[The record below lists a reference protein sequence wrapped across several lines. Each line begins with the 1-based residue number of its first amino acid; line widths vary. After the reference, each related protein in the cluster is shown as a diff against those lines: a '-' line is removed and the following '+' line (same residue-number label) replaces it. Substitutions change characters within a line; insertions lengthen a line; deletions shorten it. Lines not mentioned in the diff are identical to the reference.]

1 MIFLMLPAYNEGK
14 SLEYLLPKI
23 DKFMQ
28 DEFHGRYQIL
38 ICNDGSS
45 DDTADKIEFY
55 SKKMPIFKIEHEK
68 NRGLGETTRDL
79 FEKAAKISND
89 EDILIRM
96 DCDDTHEPQYIKGL
110 IEKINEGYDVVTA
123 SRFAKGGG
131 QQGINFYRKTIS
143 LLANRFMK
151 LFFPVKG
158 LRDYSSAFRAYKAS
172 LIKKAILIFGDDFI
186 QIKGLGFTCSLEKV
200 IKLKML
206 GAKFSESPFLL
217 KYDQKKTPSKMVV
230 SVTTLGYMVMVLLY
244 YWPFGGWRARYKKRY
259 NKGLQRCAD

>member
-1 MIFLMLPAYNEGK
+1 MIFLLLPAYNEGK
-14 SLEYLLPKI
+14 SLKYLLPKI
-23 DKFMQ
+23 DKFMR
-28 DEFHGRYQIL
+28 DEFQGKYKIL

-45 DDTADKIEFY
+45 DDTLAKIEFF
-55 SKKMPIFKIEHEK
+55 SRQMPIIKIEHEY
-68 NRGLGETTRDL
+68 NRGLGETARDL
-79 FEKAAKISND
+79 FEKAANIADDN
-89 EDILIRM
+89 DILIRM
-96 DCDDTHEPQYIKGL
+96 DCDDTHEPEFIKGL
-110 IEKINEGYDVVTA
+110 VEKIKQGYDVAVA

-158 LRDYSSAFRAYKAS
+158 LRDYSSAFRAYKAG

-230 SVTTLGYMVMVLLY
+230 SVTTLGYIVMVLLY
-244 YWPFGGWRARYKKRY
+244 YWPFGGWRARYKK
-259 NKGLQRCAD
+259 KIQ